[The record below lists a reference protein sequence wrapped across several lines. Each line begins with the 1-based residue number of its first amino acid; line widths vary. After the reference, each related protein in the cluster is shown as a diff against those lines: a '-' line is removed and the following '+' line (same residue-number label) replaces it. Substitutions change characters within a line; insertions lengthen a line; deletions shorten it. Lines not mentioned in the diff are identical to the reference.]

1 MKVLVLSDL
10 HLERKAFSAKRSGGR
25 IDDEAEVVVLA
36 GDIHEGI
43 KGLRCARQTFPDK
56 PIVYVAGNHEFYEHN
71 WIKNL
76 DALREAAPKF
86 DVEFL
91 ETNAVHIGGIRFL
104 GCSLWTDFELF
115 GAERKSDVLRQARAI
130 MNDYKWIRI
139 TVTPELYSLH
149 SKKLVPELA
158 IRRHQ
163 DSVEWLEQELNK
175 GESDKTVVVT
185 HHAPHPKSIPE
196 NLATD
201 PVSAAYAS
209 DLSRLMGKATLWIH
223 GHIHSSADYVVGNT
237 RVVCNPRGYGHWN
250 GSFENALFNPS
261 LIVEV

>member
-1 MKVLVLSDL
+1 MKILVLSDL
-10 HLERKAFSAKRSGGR
+10 HLERKAFSAKRAGGR
-25 IDDEAEVVVLA
+25 IDDGAEMVVLA
-36 GDIHEGI
+36 GDIHEGV
-43 KGLRCARQTFPDK
+43 KGLRWARQTFPDK

-86 DVEFL
+86 DIEFL
-91 ETNAVHIGGIRFL
+91 ETKAVDIGGIRFL

-115 GAERKSDVLRQARAI
+115 GAERKSDVLRQVRSI

-175 GESDKTVVVT
+175 GEPDKTVVVT
-185 HHAPHPKSIPE
+185 HHAPHPRSIPE
-196 NLATD
+196 DLATD

-209 DLSRLMGKATLWIH
+209 DLSRLMGRATLWIH
-223 GHIHSSADYVVGNT
+223 GHIHSSSDYVVDNT
-237 RVVCNPRGYGHWN
+237 RVVCNPRGYGHWS
-250 GSFENALFNPS
+250 GSFENTQFNSALV
-261 LIVEV
+261 IEV